1 MIDDQPEIETPVAPV
16 APFEVPERVPFWGY
30 NDVFLFFGLA
40 LPCIVVAQL
49 LVAGALLV
57 FRLDTHNKGLL
68 AMPAMFIAYILLF
81 VILYAIL
88 QVQYGRPFWKSL
100 AFTGYRHP
108 LAALAGGW
116 VLAIVISQIG
126 ILLRIPDTDN
136 PMKELFNTRASAI
149 AFGVFA
155 TTLGPL
161 AEEIIFRGFLQPV
174 LIRSLGVVAGVIATA
189 VPFGLLHLQQ
199 YAFSW
204 RHALLITIAG
214 VAFGWMRQSTGSTRA
229 SAWLHAGYNSTFFLA
244 LLAAGSHN
252 SIHW

>member
-1 MIDDQPEIETPVAPV
+1 MTPYISDEPVAS
-16 APFEVPERVPFWGY
+16 PERVPFWGY

-40 LPCIVVAQL
+40 LPCIIVAQL
-49 LVAGALLV
+49 LIAGVLLL
-57 FRLDTHNKGLL
+57 FHLDTHNKGLL

-81 VILYAIL
+81 FILYAIL
-88 QVQYGRPFWKSL
+88 QIQYGRPFWKSL

-108 LAALAGGW
+108 LFAFAGGW
-116 VLAIVISQIG
+116 VLAIVISQVG

-149 AFGVFA
+149 LFGIFA

-161 AEEIIFRGFLQPV
+161 AEEVIFRGFLQPV
-174 LIRSLGVVAGVIATA
+174 LIRSLGVITGIIATA
-189 VPFGLLHLQQ
+189 IPFGLLHLQQ

-214 VAFGWMRQSTGSTRA
+214 IAFGWMRQITGSTRA
-229 SAWLHAGYNSTFFLA
+229 SALLHAGYNSTFFLA
-244 LLAAGSHN
+244 LIAAGTHPSL
-252 SIHW
+252 HW